1 MDTETADQKLKKLDL
16 ILVSCLLFDIVNVVL
31 YVHSLINYSFL
42 HILTIFCIG
51 FANIL
56 FAFLVYL
63 RIRDPNY
70 KLLYG
75 EEGISQ
81 SRYYVK
87 TMFKGALFIALDFA
101 LVTVLLWICSIM
113 SPNGAE
119 AAMHHCS
126 ASIEPSSNADAVG
139 HIQYLFD
146 NFACKSGNSKFLSFI
161 SINQDNFLIVVLNRL
176 ISENLRW
183 GVWWTLTLY
192 SILMISLVPFVWLI
206 VRCVHGTFAVFK
218 RKIMV

>member
-75 EEGISQ
+75 EEGVSQ

-87 TMFKGALFIALDFA
+87 T

-206 VRCVHGTFAVFK
+206 VRCVHCTFAVFK

>member
-56 FAFLVYL
+56 FAFLV
-63 RIRDPNY
+63 
-70 KLLYG
+70 
-75 EEGISQ
+75 

-206 VRCVHGTFAVFK
+206 VRCVHCTFAVFK

>member
-1 MDTETADQKLKKLDL
+1 
-16 ILVSCLLFDIVNVVL
+16 
-31 YVHSLINYSFL
+31 
-42 HILTIFCIG
+42 
-51 FANIL
+51 
-56 FAFLVYL
+56 
-63 RIRDPNY
+63 
-70 KLLYG
+70 
-75 EEGISQ
+75 
-81 SRYYVK
+81 
-87 TMFKGALFIALDFA
+87 
-101 LVTVLLWICSIM
+101 
-113 SPNGAE
+113 
-119 AAMHHCS
+119 MHHCS

-139 HIQYLFD
+139 QIQYLFD